1 MLEKLYTKRKG
12 RTVQCQIRF
21 FEVLSCEISQTD
33 SSETNIIWWRK
44 SEFCRTWATS
54 TLVRRSLCTPHRRLQ
69 RSDMRLS
76 RNTGGKNQIIP
87 YSSSTLLS
95 LFTDVWHSFSLTL
108 RTLWGLGQ
116 SRASV
121 LTMCLSFSAVQHAF
135 QPSAIFYLAFTLE
148 VCFQFPYL
156 VKLVMW
162 HVGY

>member
-33 SSETNIIWWRK
+33 SSETNIICWRK

-121 LTMCLSFSAVQHAF
+121 LWTGLNRCVWAFLQFNMLFSLLLSSIL
-135 QPSAIFYLAFTLE
+135 PSPWRYVSNFLI
-148 VCFQFPYL
+148 
-156 VKLVMW
+156 
-162 HVGY
+162 